1 MLLRAGVR
9 LEPKPFSIGARIEHS
24 QRQIDRAQYG
34 AFAGHPA
41 LGAAEY
47 RLSAR
52 LGDGRGVYTFCMC
65 PGGSVIAAAS
75 EAGGTV
81 VNGMSEHARAGENA
95 NSAVLVDVRV
105 EDFPGADPLA
115 GVRFARL
122 WEQRA
127 YALGGYRAPAQL
139 VGDFLRGQASSG
151 PGGVQPTYRPGVA
164 WGRLDECLPDFAL
177 RGCARAFGSSTGACA
192 ALPRTTRCSRAWKP
206 ALRRPCASRATSAA
220 RPAWRACSPVE
231 RARATRA
238 ASPRRRWTA
247 SAARSP

>member
-1 MLLRAGVR
+1 
-9 LEPKPFSIGARIEHS
+9 
-24 QRQIDRAQYG
+24 
-34 AFAGHPA
+34 
-41 LGAAEY
+41 
-47 RLSAR
+47 
-52 LGDGRGVYTFCMC
+52 MC

-177 RGCARAFGSSTGACA
+177 RGLREGIRLFDRRLRGFAADDAVLTGVETRSSSPVRIPRDERCQASLAGLFPCGEGAGYA
-192 ALPRTTRCSRAWKP
+192 GGI
-206 ALRRPCASRATSAA
+206 TSAA
-220 RPAWRACSPVE
+220 VDGIRCALALMEKEQNHVE
-231 RARATRA
+231 R
-238 ASPRRRWTA
+238 SQ
-247 SAARSP
+247 